1 MQHGQGILHPLATLE
16 ACLQRVIRGH
26 WSSSRPRLRPIITQ
40 ITARIAEARE
50 LGDLK
55 ENAEYHA
62 AREQQGYEEAEI
74 KRLQKRLDQSQVV
87 DGTTQMAEGVVFLG
101 STVKLRDEKTGEE
114 DLFRLVGEASGDL
127 SLDYVEV
134 TVTSPMGEALMK
146 ASVGETISVRA
157 PRGVKKFLIVEI
169 T

>member
-1 MQHGQGILHPLATLE
+1 MEIMTADEKERLSAKLAELI
-16 ACLQRVIRGH
+16 AN
-26 WSSSRPRLRPIITQ
+26 RPR

-74 KRLQKRLDQSQVV
+74 KRLQKRLDESQVV
-87 DGTTQMAEGVVFLG
+87 DGSTQMAEGVVFLG
-101 STVKLRDEKTGEE
+101 STVKLRDEANGDE

-157 PRGVKKFLIVEI
+157 PRGVKKFVILEI